1 MQITHVQLSFFFR
14 RDPTSV
20 VLVGSDNII
29 LGDSVI
35 LSDDSPKT
43 LPVKDL
49 TTNTVRI
56 KLDQKKANK
65 ERSPLKKLQ
74 EKITRQGQE
83 DSTQEWFKI
92 TDISFRTGL
101 LKTLKVCLS
110 VTFSVK
116 KRSEDYLSWIYF
128 RFKKYPKKLLL
139 NSKQAPII
147 CRMVPTGT
155 SDYVPN
161 LTLM

>member
-1 MQITHVQLSFFFR
+1 M
-14 RDPTSV
+14 

-83 DSTQEWFKI
+83 DSTEEWFKI
-92 TDISFRTGL
+92 TDILFGTGL

-110 VTFSVK
+110 VIFSVK
-116 KRSEDYLSWIYF
+116 KRSG
-128 RFKKYPKKLLL
+128 
-139 NSKQAPII
+139 N
-147 CRMVPTGT
+147 
-155 SDYVPN
+155 
-161 LTLM
+161 

>member
-1 MQITHVQLSFFFR
+1 M
-14 RDPTSV
+14 

-65 ERSPLKKLQ
+65 ERSPLKKIKKLQ

-83 DSTQEWFKI
+83 DSTEEWFKI

-110 VTFSVK
+110 VIFSIK
-116 KRSEDYLSWIYF
+116 KG
-128 RFKKYPKKLLL
+128 P
-139 NSKQAPII
+139 
-147 CRMVPTGT
+147 
-155 SDYVPN
+155 
-161 LTLM
+161 

>member
-1 MQITHVQLSFFFR
+1 M
-14 RDPTSV
+14 

-49 TTNTVRI
+49 TTNSVRI
-56 KLDQKKANK
+56 KLDQK

-83 DSTQEWFKI
+83 DSTEEWFKI

-110 VTFSVK
+110 VIFSVK
-116 KRSEDYLSWIYF
+116 KG
-128 RFKKYPKKLLL
+128 P
-139 NSKQAPII
+139 
-147 CRMVPTGT
+147 
-155 SDYVPN
+155 
-161 LTLM
+161 

>member
-1 MQITHVQLSFFFR
+1 M
-14 RDPTSV
+14 

-65 ERSPLKKLQ
+65 VSPLKKLQ
-74 EKITRQGQE
+74 EKFTKQE
-83 DSTQEWFKI
+83 EDDNTEEWFKI
-92 TDISFRTGL
+92 SDISFDTGL
-101 LKTLKVCLS
+101 PKTLEVCLS
-110 VTFSVK
+110 VIFSVK
-116 KRSEDYLSWIYF
+116 KRSGD
-128 RFKKYPKKLLL
+128 
-139 NSKQAPII
+139 
-147 CRMVPTGT
+147 
-155 SDYVPN
+155 
-161 LTLM
+161 

>member
-1 MQITHVQLSFFFR
+1 M
-14 RDPTSV
+14 

-56 KLDQKKANK
+56 KLDQ

-83 DSTQEWFKI
+83 DSTEEWFKI
-92 TDISFRTGL
+92 SDVSFDTGL
-101 LKTLKVCLS
+101 LKTLEVCLS
-110 VTFSVK
+110 VIFLVK
-116 KRSEDYLSWIYF
+116 KRSGD
-128 RFKKYPKKLLL
+128 
-139 NSKQAPII
+139 
-147 CRMVPTGT
+147 
-155 SDYVPN
+155 
-161 LTLM
+161 

>member
-1 MQITHVQLSFFFR
+1 MKITHVQLGFFFR
-14 RDPTSV
+14 HDPTSV

-74 EKITRQGQE
+74 EKITRQGKE
-83 DSTQEWFKI
+83 DSTEEWFKI
-92 TDISFRTGL
+92 SDISF
-101 LKTLKVCLS
+101 VLS
-110 VTFSVK
+110 LPNEAVFNT
-116 KRSEDYLSWIYF
+116 YLPDSNTIVHM
-128 RFKKYPKKLLL
+128 
-139 NSKQAPII
+139 N
-147 CRMVPTGT
+147 
-155 SDYVPN
+155 
-161 LTLM
+161 

>member
-1 MQITHVQLSFFFR
+1 M
-14 RDPTSV
+14 

-56 KLDQKKANK
+56 KLDQKKANNV
-65 ERSPLKKLQ
+65 SPLKKLQ
-74 EKITRQGQE
+74 EKFTKQE
-83 DSTQEWFKI
+83 EDDNTEEWFKI
-92 TDISFRTGL
+92 TDILFGTGL

-110 VTFSVK
+110 VIFSVK
-116 KRSEDYLSWIYF
+116 KRSG
-128 RFKKYPKKLLL
+128 
-139 NSKQAPII
+139 N
-147 CRMVPTGT
+147 
-155 SDYVPN
+155 
-161 LTLM
+161 

>member
-1 MQITHVQLSFFFR
+1 MDGPHVQLGFFFR

-56 KLDQKKANK
+56 KLDQ
-65 ERSPLKKLQ
+65 ERSPLKKFQ

-83 DSTQEWFKI
+83 DSTEEWFKI

-110 VTFSVK
+110 VIFTVK
-116 KRSEDYLSWIYF
+116 KRSWD
-128 RFKKYPKKLLL
+128 
-139 NSKQAPII
+139 
-147 CRMVPTGT
+147 
-155 SDYVPN
+155 
-161 LTLM
+161 

>member
-1 MQITHVQLSFFFR
+1 MKITHVQLGFFFR
-14 RDPTSV
+14 HDPTSV

-65 ERSPLKKLQ
+65 VGSPLKKLQ
-74 EKITRQGQE
+74 DKFTKQE
-83 DSTQEWFKI
+83 EDNTVEWFKI
-92 TDISFRTGL
+92 SDISFGTGL

-110 VTFSVK
+110 VIFS
-116 KRSEDYLSWIYF
+116 
-128 RFKKYPKKLLL
+128 
-139 NSKQAPII
+139 
-147 CRMVPTGT
+147 MVRGLP
-155 SDYVPN
+155 
-161 LTLM
+161 